1 MRMTK
6 LAGIMAQ
13 GGMLRRGGVET
24 EMKREEDTIIDK
36 CVRRI

>member
-1 MRMTK
+1 MTK

-24 EMKREEDTIIDK
+24 EMKREDTIIDK